1 MPKQWENRAEK
12 SGREAIPSSGKGS
25 VMAAES
31 TPTARGEPVIRTA
44 PMPSDMNGN
53 GDIFGGW
60 VLSQMDIA
68 GGIVAARR
76 AMGRVVTVA
85 VDAMTFHQP
94 IKVGDV
100 VSIYGTVTRVGRT
113 SMSVKLET
121 IVVRR
126 LDPGE
131 IRVTEGTF
139 IYVAIDDDGRPRP
152 IPAATD
158 ASAGGLAGARA

>member
-1 MPKQWENRAEK
+1 MGVAAERAE
-12 SGREAIPSSGKGS
+12 
-25 VMAAES
+25 
-31 TPTARGEPVIRTA
+31 RGEPVIRTA
-44 PMPSDMNGN
+44 PMPSDMNSN

-76 AMGRVVTVA
+76 SQGRTVTVA
-85 VDAMTFHQP
+85 VDAMTFLQP

-100 VSIYGTVTRVGRT
+100 VSIYAKVVRVGRT

-126 LDPGE
+126 LDPTE
-131 IRVTEGTF
+131 IKVTEGTF
-139 IYVAIDDDGRPRP
+139 TFVAIDENGRPRP
-152 IPAATD
+152 VPPESQPA
-158 ASAGGLAGARA
+158 